1 MATSIKRRR
10 GFTHLSSRNQV
21 TVPMEI
27 VAARGW
33 RPGQPFRV
41 ELQDGDLV
49 LIPEEDL
56 AARRRRVLAEIGDR
70 FRGMYEPGYLDKLR
84 DEWG

>member
-1 MATSIKRRR
+1 MATELKRRR
-10 GFTHLSSRNQV
+10 GHTRLSSRNQV
-21 TVPMEI
+21 TIPLEVI
-27 VAARGW
+27 AALGF

-41 ELQDGDLV
+41 EVRGGDILLV
-49 LIPEEDL
+49 SEEDIL
-56 AARRRRVLAEIGDR
+56 ARRKRVLDSIGDR